1 MIVNILLWL
10 ALVYIVC
17 VVIWRLV
24 MAIIMIIG
32 GYGEHGWGGAIGM
45 AVISFLMNLWDL
57 AKFAFGLLIIAL
69 IIRGCSR

>member
-1 MIVNILLWL
+1 MIVHVLLWL
-10 ALVYIVC
+10 ALIYIVC
-17 VVIWRLV
+17 VVVWRLI

-32 GYGEHGWGGAIGM
+32 GYSENGWGGAIGM

-57 AKFAFGLLIIAL
+57 AKFAFGLLIIVL